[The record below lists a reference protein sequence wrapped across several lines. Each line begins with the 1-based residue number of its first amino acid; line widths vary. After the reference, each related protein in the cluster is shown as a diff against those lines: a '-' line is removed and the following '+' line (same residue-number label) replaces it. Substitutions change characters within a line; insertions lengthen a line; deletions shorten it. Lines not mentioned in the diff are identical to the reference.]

1 MDDHEADSS
10 DDHLMARVV
19 RRDRAAFGTLTARH
33 LGSVHR
39 YLTRMTSNHADADDL
54 TQETFLRVWLNAA
67 SYRPGTARLT
77 TWLHRI
83 AHNLAVDELRKRRTV
98 QFAEPGGTDADDEL
112 TGGSLAEAAAD
123 PAAHLEAARTQA
135 RLDEA
140 LTRLPPNQRAALL
153 LRQVQGFSQE
163 EAADVLGVS
172 VSSLESLVGR
182 ARRAL
187 RAHLLT
193 DAPEPQRRPT

>member
-19 RRDRAAFGTLTARH
+19 RRDRAAFGSLTARH

-39 YLTRMTSNHADADDL
+39 YLTRMTSSHADADDL

-98 QFAEPGGTDADDEL
+98 QFAAPGGTDADDEPS
-112 TGGSLAEAAAD
+112 SLAETAAD
-123 PAAHLEAARTQA
+123 PAAHLEATRTQA
-135 RLDEA
+135 RLDAA

-163 EAADVLGVS
+163 EAAHVLGVS
-172 VSSLESLVGR
+172 VSSLESLVAR

-187 RAHLLT
+187 RAHLLA